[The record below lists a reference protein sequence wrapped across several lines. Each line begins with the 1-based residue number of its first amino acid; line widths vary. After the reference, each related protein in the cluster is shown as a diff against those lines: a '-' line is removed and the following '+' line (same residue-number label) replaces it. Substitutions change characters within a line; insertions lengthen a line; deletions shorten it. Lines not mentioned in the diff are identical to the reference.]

1 MLRKIFWP
9 KREKVTGYRRRLHSE
24 RLHDLYFSINAIT
37 VMKSRNGIGRTR
49 GRLDGEVR
57 TGYGGVSE
65 GKGLL

>member
-1 MLRKIFWP
+1 
-9 KREKVTGYRRRLHSE
+9 LHSE
-24 RLHDLYFSINAIT
+24 RLHDLYFSINAIK